1 MSWLWVHKGFYMDAQ
16 KFYTA
21 WNADPA
27 NYYYRFSTLYGTM
40 VGDKHYVQLK
50 LGYNIRL
57 GRILIVMNRFKAMC
71 GESFQIIGDILSDGS
86 NEVAQTIRNARS
98 TCTAWA
104 WTPTS
109 GLVGYRLGQANAA
122 LEPVKVDSKPK
133 EKYDVTEKQ
142 KSISIASDFAGAD
155 MSSAVLGSVEAADY
169 FRSFSKEVVFALAFS
184 VS

>member
-1 MSWLWVHKGFYMDAQ
+1 MDAQ
-16 KFYTA
+16 KFYYA
-21 WNADPA
+21 WKADPE
-27 NYYYRFSTLYGTM
+27 NYYYQFSSLYGTM

-50 LGYNIRL
+50 LERSTRQGKL
-57 GRILIVMNRFKAMC
+57 LTAMNRYKAQC
-71 GESFQIIGDILSDGS
+71 DGSFQMISGIWVYGR
-86 NEVAQTIRNARS
+86 NEVTQAIREARD

-104 WTPTS
+104 WTPAG
-109 GLVGYRLGQANAA
+109 GLVGYRHGQAKAA
-122 LEPVKVDSKPK
+122 LEPVKVDSKPI

-142 KSISIASDFAGAD
+142 RSISIASDFAGAD